1 MDGHVHRAPPVD
13 HDGGE
18 ARVMG
23 ADLLV
28 FGRTEYSEPLTQ
40 LGEAEGGEDARAT
53 YRDQWV
59 ELVTVPR
66 SAVHWIIRDGE
77 DAESE
82 HTARAGR

>member
-1 MDGHVHRAPPVD
+1 
-13 HDGGE
+13 
-18 ARVMG
+18 MG

-28 FGRTEYSEPLTQ
+28 FGRTEYAEPLRQ
-40 LGEAEGGEDARAT
+40 LGEAEGEDVLAT

-82 HTARAGR
+82 HTARAR